1 MLPKTCEI
9 IKFEIKE
16 VKHGERTRKAPL
28 PFTTS
33 TLQQEASKALN
44 YSTLKTMRT
53 AQSLYEDGYISY
65 LRTDS
70 TRVSDEALA
79 SSKEYITKT
88 YGADYHNG
96 SPPAKK
102 DDKKIQDAHEAI
114 RPTDISATPDSLKAK
129 LPREQYRLYQLIWKR
144 FAASQMSAAVYD
156 TLSIKLSAGGMIF
169 TTAASGIK
177 FDGFM
182 KVYTDTDDEKAQNSF
197 LLKEFAD
204 KDKHPEIKV
213 NEIEKKQHFTQPP
226 AHFTEASLVRA
237 LEELGIGRPST
248 YAPTISTILARRYIL
263 KESKNLFV
271 SELGE
276 IVNKV
281 MKDEFPAIVD
291 VNFTATM
298 ESLLDNIGEGQVN
311 WRTVIENFYPDL
323 DTAVKKA
330 EEEMAHIEIKDEE
343 SDVQCENCGRMMVI
357 KYGPHGRFLA
367 CPGFPDCKNTKP
379 YFEKVGVACPK
390 CGKDIVVRMTKKGRR
405 YYGCEG
411 IPECDFMV
419 WNKPVAEKCPE
430 CGGIMLKKGSKL
442 VCADTECG
450 FVKDDER
457 KDEE

>member
-1 MLPKTCEI
+1 M
-9 IKFEIKE
+9 
-16 VKHGERTRKAPL
+16 
-28 PFTTS
+28 
-33 TLQQEASKALN
+33 
-44 YSTLKTMRT
+44 
-53 AQSLYEDGYISY
+53 
-65 LRTDS
+65 
-70 TRVSDEALA
+70 
-79 SSKEYITKT
+79 
-88 YGADYHNG
+88 
-96 SPPAKK
+96 
-102 DDKKIQDAHEAI
+102 
-114 RPTDISATPDSLKAK
+114 
-129 LPREQYRLYQLIWKR
+129 
-144 FAASQMSAAVYD
+144 
-156 TLSIKLSAGGMIF
+156 
-169 TTAASGIK
+169 
-177 FDGFM
+177 
-182 KVYTDTDDEKAQNSF
+182 
-197 LLKEFAD
+197 
-204 KDKHPEIKV
+204 
-213 NEIEKKQHFTQPP
+213 EKKQHFTQPP

-248 YAPTISTILARRYIL
+248 YAPTITTILARRYIL
-263 KESKNLFV
+263 KENKNLFV

-298 ESLLDNIGEGQVN
+298 ESLLDNIGEGKTN

-323 DTAVKKA
+323 DAAVKKA

-343 SDVQCENCGRMMVI
+343 SDVECENCGRMMVI

-367 CPGFPDCKNTKP
+367 CPGFPECKNTKP
-379 YFEKVGVACPK
+379 YFEKTGVLCPK

-419 WNKPVAEKCPE
+419 WNKPVNEKCPE

-450 FVKDDER
+450 FIKDDEG